1 MRILKLDEARI
12 VLAKII
18 KFQGIFFKYF
28 IKKHIQTSYVFRVLK
43 KKIFFASIIL
53 ISRSNSFTNKKIGSI
68 GTCIG
73 SFDRSNKFYF
83 LIPALNFL
91 TKFSKFNSI
100 FINEVGEKFFTYG
113 KHLKKIYLL
122 KITKNLTHNDSVIV
136 LGKNKIPLGL
146 GEVIKDFLE
155 LSKISD
161 KEIVII
167 NQGDIGKY
175 IRVFKHK

>member
-1 MRILKLDEARI
+1 
-12 VLAKII
+12 
-18 KFQGIFFKYF
+18 
-28 IKKHIQTSYVFRVLK
+28 
-43 KKIFFASIIL
+43 
-53 ISRSNSFTNKKIGSI
+53 
-68 GTCIG
+68 
-73 SFDRSNKFYF
+73 
-83 LIPALNFL
+83 
-91 TKFSKFNSI
+91 
-100 FINEVGEKFFTYG
+100 
-113 KHLKKIYLL
+113 LL